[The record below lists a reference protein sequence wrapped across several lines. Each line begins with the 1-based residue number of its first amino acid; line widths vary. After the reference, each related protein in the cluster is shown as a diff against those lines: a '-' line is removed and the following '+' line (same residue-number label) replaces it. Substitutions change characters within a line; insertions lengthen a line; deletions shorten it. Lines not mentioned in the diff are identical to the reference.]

1 MGHEFMAIFFKTYK
15 AAHSSLLDT
24 PGDDDDVIFH
34 QNDQLFG
41 AYDEEYMTDTIPLET
56 TLMVH
61 RGHALED
68 LIANV

>member
-1 MGHEFMAIFFKTYK
+1 MATDAIVYCGLPHIT
-15 AAHSSLLDT
+15 AAHSSLLDA
-24 PGDDDDVIFH
+24 PGDEDDQH
-34 QNDQLFG
+34 DQLFG
-41 AYDEEYMTDTIPLET
+41 AYDEENMTDTIPLET